1 MAGLRVLRLGR
12 APRGVRAWRSPGPEP
27 CIPGGRGQ
35 QAAAI
40 THVGG
45 TLAMP
50 FVTPYTCSLCCMR
63 VAASTA
69 YGHRPRRLV
78 LLDPSHVVPTVSKQ
92 VKSASL
98 EAASSSTCGGGWA
111 PSGWGL
117 TLAVPSCPEPPGAPW
132 EGTAGELEHCEDGHF
147 DGAVVPALG
156 RAALV
161 RDDSEE
167 LVPETH
173 GTAA

>member
-1 MAGLRVLRLGR
+1 M
-12 APRGVRAWRSPGPEP
+12 E
-27 CIPGGRGQ
+27 
-35 QAAAI
+35 
-40 THVGG
+40 
-45 TLAMP
+45 
-50 FVTPYTCSLCCMR
+50 
-63 VAASTA
+63 
-69 YGHRPRRLV
+69 RRLRQQR
-78 LLDPSHVVPTVSKQ
+78 LLLRGEAYS
-92 VKSASL
+92 VKAS
-98 EAASSSTCGGGWA
+98 EIGVFGESCHAASSSTCGGGWA
-111 PSGWGL
+111 LSGWGL
-117 TLAVPSCPEPPGAPW
+117 ALGVPRCPEPPGAPW